1 MKSLYKIII
10 PTVLLLISA
19 CGSKSEES
27 KEEGHEEESN
37 TVELTPAQ
45 YQTAQIKTGTV
56 EQKQLS
62 KTISVNGILDV
73 PPQNLVSISVPLGG
87 FLKSTELLEGSKV
100 RKGQVVAVIENMEYI
115 QLQQDFVDYS
125 SQLDFLEADYKRQV
139 ELSKGNVTALKS
151 MQKAKSDY
159 ESMKS
164 KVNGLKAKLQ
174 LLNIN
179 TDKVLS
185 GTLTS
190 TVTIT
195 SPINGYVTQINANI
209 GSFINPTDVMV
220 KIVDTE
226 HLHAELTVFE
236 KDVPKLKIGQKV
248 RFTLANETIERTA
261 TVYLVGREISD
272 ERTVRVHCH
281 LDKEDTELIPG
292 MYLKAAIEVGA
303 NESPALPNEA
313 IVGFEGKKYIFIDKG
328 QYHFE
333 MVEVT
338 TGVSELG
345 YTEVVLPKEFD
356 MNSKVVVNGAYSI
369 LSKMKNAEEE
379 EE

>member
-19 CGSKSEES
+19 CGSKSEEP

-62 KTISVNGILDV
+62 KTISVNGVLDV

-87 FLKSTELLEGSKV
+87 FLKLTELLEGSKV

-125 SQLDFLEADYKRQV
+125 SQLDYLEADYKRQV
-139 ELSKGNVTALKS
+139 ELSKSNVTALKS
-151 MQKAKSDY
+151 MQKAKSEY
-159 ESMKS
+159 ESVKS

-220 KIVDTE
+220 KIVDTK

-248 RFTLANETIERTA
+248 RFTLANETTERTA
-261 TVYLVGREISD
+261 TIYLVGREISD

-303 NESPALPNEA
+303 NASPALPNEA

-333 MVEVT
+333 MVEVA

-379 EE
+379 E